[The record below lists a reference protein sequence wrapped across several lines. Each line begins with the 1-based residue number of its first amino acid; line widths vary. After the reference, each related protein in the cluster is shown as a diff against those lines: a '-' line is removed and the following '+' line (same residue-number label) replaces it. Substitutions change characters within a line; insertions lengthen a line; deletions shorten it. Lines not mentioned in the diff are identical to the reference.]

1 MTMKDLFTF
10 HMMSRKW
17 RMVLL
22 CLIVIFLAVPGA
34 STACPT
40 CSGRPAAVWGWQPHR
55 STLGSTFDDAATDSL
70 VDAPDYDQ
78 IWRGVCP
85 DCSQVSV
92 STSEPIPNV
101 TLKAI
106 GFRESSWRQFDCDY
120 PDHVDGSWDNTLI
133 SQDCGYGIMQMT
145 SCMYDGCGWFTP
157 NSVAS
162 SIEYNVGTGT
172 NFLIR
177 KWNQRSCYI
186 GDRNHTDPEDWY
198 YTVISYGTNGWS
210 NRNNP
215 NNKDRHHPDRP
226 PYLEGEYDDYRYPYQ
241 EYIWGHMAHP
251 SSLDSQ
257 ELWTAERVPWVPRG
271 IFGPNH
277 PTYWEP
283 PAWTPRPTFYY
294 LPDIKA
300 NWYDWNSDIVIQNP
314 RSDLT
319 LAVDIALY
327 KWLGTFNRW
336 WLDPPSHDPP
346 PYIRLEPGASRTI
359 AVADRFPGSDYI
371 IGSAVN
377 AASEDVAVVVEN
389 QHGNIRYAYSGIA
402 ASDPLN
408 PDWGQVGTELYAPV
422 IMNDYYGWYSWVF
435 LLHAG
440 SARARVD
447 VEYYGPNGTTPVYTD
462 WFWLSPNDR
471 VISTYYGAEDTLY
484 SARIVSDQPL
494 AAVGFQFN
502 WDSTVFLA
510 YNCLSASDSPVY
522 VYAPLIMNNY
532 YGWDTSVNIQ
542 NTGDSTAWVYVR
554 YYNTSGIQVGP
565 LHVDQIP
572 PYASRSRYSP
582 SEEGLPD
589 NFIGTARIYSYQQPL
604 AVVVNQSSPH
614 GGSPVRGQSYDGTS
628 KGSTYVVLPDVL
640 NYYGDENW
648 VSSVNVQNLSTV
660 SSTDVTLTYQGWYVT
675 RTINRKGFF
684 SFYVPYYWGTT
695 SSRGPATVSSD
706 SQPVAVVVNHGSVD
720 QTWVD
725 LARSYNGCNR

>member
-1 MTMKDLFTF
+1 MKDLFTS

-85 DCSQVSV
+85 NCSQVSV

-101 TLKAI
+101 TLKAV
-106 GFRESSWRQFDCDY
+106 GFQESSWRQFDCDY
-120 PDHVDGSWDNTLI
+120 PDQVDDSWDYTLI
-133 SQDCGYGIMQMT
+133 ADDCGYGIMQMT

-162 SIEYNVGTGT
+162 SISYNVGTGT

-198 YTVISYGTNGWS
+198 YTVISYGPNGWS
-210 NRNNP
+210 NLNNP
-215 NNKDRHHPDRP
+215 NNKPRFLPDRP
-226 PYLEGEYDDYRYPYQ
+226 PYLDGEYDDYRYPYQ

-277 PTYWEP
+277 ATDWEP

-314 RSDLT
+314 LSDLT

-327 KWLGTFNRW
+327 NWGDGTFNKW
-336 WLDPPSHDPP
+336 WLDPPSDDPP

-359 AVADRFPGSDYI
+359 AVADRFPDSDFI

-377 AASEDVAVVVEN
+377 AASQDVAVVVEN
-389 QHGNIRYAYSGIA
+389 QHGNTRYAYNGIA

-408 PDWGQVGTELYAPV
+408 SDWGQVGTELYAPV

-435 LLHAG
+435 LLNAG
-440 SARARVD
+440 S
-447 VEYYGPNGTTPVYTD
+447 G
-462 WFWLSPNDR
+462 
-471 VISTYYGAEDTLY
+471 
-484 SARIVSDQPL
+484 
-494 AAVGFQFN
+494 
-502 WDSTVFLA
+502 
-510 YNCLSASDSPVY
+510 
-522 VYAPLIMNNY
+522 
-532 YGWDTSVNIQ
+532 
-542 NTGDSTAWVYVR
+542 
-554 YYNTSGIQVGP
+554 
-565 LHVDQIP
+565 
-572 PYASRSRYSP
+572 
-582 SEEGLPD
+582 
-589 NFIGTARIYSYQQPL
+589 
-604 AVVVNQSSPH
+604 
-614 GGSPVRGQSYDGTS
+614 
-628 KGSTYVVLPDVL
+628 
-640 NYYGDENW
+640 
-648 VSSVNVQNLSTV
+648 
-660 SSTDVTLTYQGWYVT
+660 
-675 RTINRKGFF
+675 
-684 SFYVPYYWGTT
+684 
-695 SSRGPATVSSD
+695 
-706 SQPVAVVVNHGSVD
+706 
-720 QTWVD
+720 
-725 LARSYNGCNR
+725 